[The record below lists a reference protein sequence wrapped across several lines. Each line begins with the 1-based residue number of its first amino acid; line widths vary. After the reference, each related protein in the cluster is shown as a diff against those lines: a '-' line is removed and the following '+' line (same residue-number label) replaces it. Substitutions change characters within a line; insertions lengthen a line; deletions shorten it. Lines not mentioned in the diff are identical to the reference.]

1 MKKFFLSLAFAMFFI
16 SCSTLAQFEQTT
28 NDAEI
33 ERLVLPDS
41 TSIYFINWRGHI
53 YIYSPSQHNIREI
66 YPIK

>member
-53 YIYSPSQHNIREI
+53 YIYNSEQHHITEI
-66 YPIK
+66 FPIK